1 MTSRKWALIVI
12 VNCAVVAEGVV
23 WYMAARR
30 AHPAAVTPASL
41 IARLPVEDAA
51 VLYVDFDALRRGGVL
66 QLTNRSKVIEEPDY
80 QAFVAS
86 TGFDYKSDLD
96 AAAAAFRPDG
106 DFFTVRGRFDW
117 KKLQAY
123 AQSQGGS
130 CYNDLCRLTGSTP
143 TRQISFLRL
152 EEGVMALAVSP
163 DAMAA
168 TRIAAKAG
176 PRPTQDLPSQP
187 VWLSLP
193 SAALRKLDGL
203 PGGTRVLAKAMED
216 SESIL
221 LSAGPQGKQFEAR
234 VEVMC
239 RNDQDA
245 AALGSQLERITAL
258 LRDSIAREKRQ
269 PDPNDLSGVLTGGV
283 FEHTGRRVLGRW
295 PIASGFLETLA
306 GGGS

>member
-1 MTSRKWALIVI
+1 VTSRKWALVVI
-12 VNCAVVAEGVV
+12 VNCAIVAEGVV
-23 WYMAARR
+23 WYMAAKR
-30 AHPAAVTPASL
+30 AHPAEAPPASL
-41 IARLPVEDAA
+41 IARLPVEDAS
-51 VLYVDFDALRRGGVL
+51 VLYVDFDALRRGGIL
-66 QLTNRSKVIEEPDY
+66 QFANRAKVTEEPDY
-80 QAFVAS
+80 QAFVSS
-86 TGFDYKSDLD
+86 TGFDYKTDLD
-96 AAAAAFRPDG
+96 AAAGAFRPDG

-130 CYNDLCRLTGSTP
+130 CYNDLCRLTGSTS
-143 TRQISFLRL
+143 TRQISFLKL
-152 EEGVMALAVSP
+152 EDGVMALAVSP

-168 TRIAAKAG
+168 TRIAAKAS
-176 PRPTQDLPSQP
+176 PRPAQDLPRQP
-187 VWLSLP
+187 VWFSVP
-193 SAALRKLDGL
+193 AAALRKLDGL

-216 SESIL
+216 SENIV

-234 VEVMC
+234 VEVTC

-245 AALGSQLERITAL
+245 AALGAQLERITAL
-258 LRDSIAREKRQ
+258 LREAIAREKRQ

>member
-1 MTSRKWALIVI
+1 MTSRKWALAAII
-12 VNCAVVAEGVV
+12 ICAIVAEGVF
-23 WYMAARR
+23 WYVTARR
-30 AHPAAVTPASL
+30 AHPAAVSPAGL
-41 IARLPVEDAA
+41 ITRLPLEDAA
-51 VLYVDFDALRRGGVL
+51 VLYVDFDALRRGGSL
-66 QLTNRSKVIEEPDY
+66 QLTSRSKVTEEPDY

-96 AAAAAFRPDG
+96 AAAAAFRSDG

-130 CYNDLCRLTGSTP
+130 CYNDLCRLAGSTP
-143 TRQISFLRL
+143 NRQISFLRL
-152 EEGVMALAVSP
+152 EAGVMALAVSP

-168 TRIAAKAG
+168 TRLAGKAS
-176 PRPTQDLPSQP
+176 PRPVQDLPRQP
-187 VWLSLP
+187 VWLSVP
-193 SAALRKLDGL
+193 SAALRRLDGL
-203 PGGTRVLAKAMED
+203 PGGTRMLAKAMED
-216 SESIL
+216 SENIL
-221 LSAGPQGKQFEAR
+221 LSAGPQGTQFEAR
-234 VEVMC
+234 IEVTC

-245 AALGSQLERITAL
+245 VALGAQLERITAL
-258 LRDSIAREKRQ
+258 LRDAIAREKRQ

>member
-1 MTSRKWALIVI
+1 VTSRKWALVVI
-12 VNCAVVAEGVV
+12 VNCAIVAEGVF
-23 WYMAARR
+23 WYVTARR
-30 AHPAAVTPASL
+30 AHPAEATPASL
-41 IARLPVEDAA
+41 ISRLPVEDAS
-51 VLYVDFDALRRGGVL
+51 VLYVDFDALRRGGIL
-66 QLTNRSKVIEEPDY
+66 QFANRSKVTEEPDY
-80 QAFVAS
+80 QAFVSS
-86 TGFDYKSDLD
+86 TGFDYKTDLD

-143 TRQISFLRL
+143 NRQISFLRL
-152 EEGVMALAVSP
+152 EAGVMALAVSP
-163 DAMAA
+163 DATAA

-176 PRPTQDLPSQP
+176 PRPAQDLPRQP
-187 VWLSLP
+187 LWLSVP

-221 LSAGPQGKQFEAR
+221 LSAGPQGTQFEAR
-234 VEVMC
+234 IEVTC

-245 AALGSQLERITAL
+245 AALGAQLERITAL
-258 LRDSIAREKRQ
+258 LREAIAHEKRQ

-283 FEHTGRRVLGRW
+283 FEHTGRRVSGRW

>member
-1 MTSRKWALIVI
+1 L
-12 VNCAVVAEGVV
+12 
-23 WYMAARR
+23 
-30 AHPAAVTPASL
+30 
-41 IARLPVEDAA
+41 
-51 VLYVDFDALRRGGVL
+51 
-66 QLTNRSKVIEEPDY
+66 
-80 QAFVAS
+80 
-86 TGFDYKSDLD
+86 
-96 AAAAAFRPDG
+96 RPDG

-130 CYNDLCRLTGSTP
+130 CYNDLCRMAGSTP

-152 EEGVMALAVSP
+152 EPGVMALAVSP

-168 TRIAAKAG
+168 TRLAATAS
-176 PRPTQDLPSQP
+176 PRPAQELPRQP
-187 VWLSLP
+187 VWLSVP
-193 SAALRKLDGL
+193 AAALRKLDGL

-221 LSAGPQGKQFEAR
+221 LSAGPQGAQFEAR
-234 VEVMC
+234 IEVTC

-245 AALGSQLERITAL
+245 AALGAQLERITAL
-258 LRDSIAREKRQ
+258 LREAIAREKRQ

>member
-1 MTSRKWALIVI
+1 MTPRKWALAAII
-12 VNCAVVAEGVV
+12 ASAIVAEGVFWFV
-23 WYMAARR
+23 VARR
-30 AHPAAVTPASL
+30 NHPAEAAPASL
-41 IARLPVEDAA
+41 ITRLPVEDAT
-51 VLYVDFDALRRGGVL
+51 VLYVDFDALRRGGIL
-66 QLTNRSKVIEEPDY
+66 QLANRAKVTEEPDY
-80 QAFVAS
+80 QAFVSS

-130 CYNDLCRLTGSTP
+130 CYNDLCRLPGSTP
-143 TRQISFLRL
+143 NRQISFLRL
-152 EEGVMALAVSP
+152 EAGVMALAVSP

-168 TRIAAKAG
+168 SRLSGKATPQPAQNL
-176 PRPTQDLPSQP
+176 PRQP
-187 VWLSLP
+187 LWLSVP
-193 SAALRKLDGL
+193 SAALRRLEGL
-203 PGGTRVLAKAMED
+203 PGGTRLLAKAMED
-216 SESIL
+216 SENIL
-221 LSAGPQGKQFEAR
+221 LSAGPQGTQYEAR
-234 VEVMC
+234 VEVTC

-245 AALGSQLERITAL
+245 AALGAQLERITSL
-258 LRDSIAREKRQ
+258 LRDAIAREKRQ

-283 FEHTGRRVLGRW
+283 FEHTGRRVMGRW